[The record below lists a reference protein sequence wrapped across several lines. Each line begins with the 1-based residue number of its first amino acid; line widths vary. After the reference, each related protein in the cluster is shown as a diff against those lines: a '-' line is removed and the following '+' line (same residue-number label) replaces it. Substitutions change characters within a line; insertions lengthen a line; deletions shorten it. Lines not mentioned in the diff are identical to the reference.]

1 MINNIFKQ
9 NKLDFQIILKKYGTL
24 LALFILCIFF
34 MIMNSRFLSIN
45 NFMNIL
51 LQISLLSICSFGM
64 THVILSGNIDLS
76 VGSIAS
82 LVGIYSA
89 IALSSTG
96 STLLGILAGIISGV
110 LFGLFNGFLVAY
122 GGVRSFICTL
132 ASSSVANGLT
142 YMACGGRPIYEGIKS
157 NFVFFGQGYFLGI
170 PMPVI
175 ILLFLFIL
183 AQTDLTQMR
192 YGRYLHAVGSNPE
205 ASRLSGI
212 NNKKIVL
219 IAFAISGL
227 MAAISGL
234 VMTARLGTGQP
245 TAGTTFTL
253 DAIAASFLGSTV
265 FKEGQM
271 NLPGTFVGALIIGV
285 LNNGFTLMNIP
296 YFYQDVF
303 KGLLIIMAVAINAS
317 YRRKEGEVTMM

>member
-1 MINNIFKQ
+1 
-9 NKLDFQIILKKYGTL
+9 
-24 LALFILCIFF
+24 
-34 MIMNSRFLSIN
+34 
-45 NFMNIL
+45 
-51 LQISLLSICSFGM
+51 
-64 THVILSGNIDLS
+64 
-76 VGSIAS
+76 
-82 LVGIYSA
+82 
-89 IALSSTG
+89 
-96 STLLGILAGIISGV
+96 
-110 LFGLFNGFLVAY
+110 
-122 GGVRSFICTL
+122 
-132 ASSSVANGLT
+132 
-142 YMACGGRPIYEGIKS
+142 
-157 NFVFFGQGYFLGI
+157 
-170 PMPVI
+170 
-175 ILLFLFIL
+175 
-183 AQTDLTQMR
+183 MR